1 MRLLHGT
8 VKRLAE
14 ETGYSTDYIRKVRRG
29 ERRNARLELLIE
41 RELRKAEQAER
52 IRRRLKRRRE
62 GR

>member
-14 ETGYSTDYIRKVRRG
+14 ETGYSADYIRKVRRG

-41 RELRKAEQAER
+41 KEMRKAEQAER